1 MKINRILTAISLL
14 SITATV
20 FGQDISGQWNGLLN
34 IPGSPLR
41 LSINVKETP
50 NGHSSTLDSPD
61 QGAFGIPVDSTL
73 FENNI
78 LKLIVVKLGIE
89 FNGEFS
95 DGSFKGNF
103 MQGPM
108 TLPLELS
115 REELEKA
122 PVNRPQE
129 PKKPYP
135 YHTEDV
141 NFKNTKANITLAG
154 TLSMPNKEGKFP
166 AVVMITGSGPQDRN
180 EEIVGHKPFLVIS
193 DYLTRKGLAVLRF
206 DDRGFGQ
213 STGDFSKGTSA
224 DFATDVNSAVTY
236 LKTRKEIDVTKI
248 GLIGHSEGGLIAP
261 MVAAESKDIHFIV
274 LLAGTG
280 IPGSE
285 LLSLQGKLI
294 EKASGTSEEK
304 IKKSADIR
312 DKMIAMTMASNNL
325 EMLKDELRTYL
336 DKELQNEM
344 SKSLIPQG
352 MAKERFISLQI
363 DFMATPWMV
372 YFLRHN
378 PATVLEK
385 VDCAVLAVNGEKD
398 LQVPPNVNL
407 SAIDNALRK
416 HGNEKITLIEFP
428 NLNHLFQECETG
440 APTEYGIIEQTFSP
454 IALDEISNWILKQ
467 VQ

>member
-1 MKINRILTAISLL
+1 MKTNKILTAILIL
-14 SITATV
+14 SITTTA
-20 FGQDISGQWNGLLN
+20 FGQDINGQWNGLLN

-61 QGAFGIPVDSTL
+61 QGAFGIPVDTTL
-73 FENNI
+73 FKNNI
-78 LKLIVVKLGIE
+78 LKLVVVKLGIE
-89 FNGEFS
+89 YNGEFS

-115 REELEKA
+115 RDKLEKSS
-122 PVNRPQE
+122 VNRPQE

-141 NFKNTKANITLAG
+141 TFKNTRANITLAG
-154 TLSMPNKEGKFP
+154 TLSMPSKEGKFP
-166 AVVMITGSGPQDRN
+166 AVVLITGSGPQDRN
-180 EEIVGHKPFLVIS
+180 EEIVGHKPFLIIS
-193 DYLTRKGLAVLRF
+193 DYLTRRGLAVLRF
-206 DDRGFGQ
+206 DDRGFGK
-213 STGDFSKGTSA
+213 STGDFSKATSA
-224 DFATDVNSAVTY
+224 DFATDVSSAVTY
-236 LKTRKEIDVTKI
+236 LKTRKEINETKI

-261 MVAAESKDIHFIV
+261 MVAAESKDVDFIV

-280 IPGSE
+280 IAGNE

-294 EKASGTSEEK
+294 EKASGVSEEK
-304 IKKSADIR
+304 IKISGEIR
-312 DKMIAMTMASNNL
+312 DKMIVMTMASDNL

-336 DKELQNEM
+336 DKELQNEL

-352 MAKERFISLQI
+352 MTKERFISLQV

-372 YFLRHN
+372 YFLRHD
-378 PATVLEK
+378 PATILEK
-385 VDCAVLAVNGEKD
+385 VDCAVLAVNGGKD
-398 LQVPPNVNL
+398 LQVPPKENL
-407 SAIDNALRK
+407 SAIEAALRK

-428 NLNHLFQECETG
+428 NLNHLFQKCETG
-440 APTEYGIIEQTFSP
+440 APTEYGVIEQTFSP
-454 IALDEISNWILKQ
+454 IALEEISSWILKQ
-467 VQ
+467 IR

>member
-1 MKINRILTAISLL
+1 MKMKRILTAILIL
-14 SITATV
+14 SITATA
-20 FGQDISGQWNGLLN
+20 FGQDINGQWNGLLN

-41 LSINVKETP
+41 LSINVIETP

-61 QGAFGIPVDSTL
+61 QGAFGIPVDTTL
-73 FENNI
+73 FENNF
-78 LKLIVVKLGIE
+78 LKLVVVQLGIE
-89 FNGEFS
+89 YKGEFL

-115 REELEKA
+115 RGELEKA

-135 YHTEDV
+135 YHTEDIT
-141 NFKNTKANITLAG
+141 FKNIKANITLAG
-154 TLSMPNKEGKFP
+154 TLSMPSKEGKFP
-166 AVVMITGSGPQDRN
+166 AVVLITGSGPQDRN

-193 DYLTRKGLAVLRF
+193 DYLTRKGLAVLRY
-206 DDRGFGQ
+206 DDRGVGK

-224 DFATDVNSAVTY
+224 DFSTDVNSAVAY
-236 LKTRKEIDVTKI
+236 LKTRKEIDMTKI

-261 MVAAESKDIHFIV
+261 MVAAESKDINFIV

-294 EKASGTSEEK
+294 ETASGTSEEK
-304 IKKSADIR
+304 IKKSGDIR
-312 DKMIAMTMASNNL
+312 DKMIVMTMASNNL
-325 EMLKDELRTYL
+325 DLLKDELRTYL
-336 DKELQNEM
+336 DKELQNELY
-344 SKSLIPQG
+344 KSLIPEG
-352 MAKERFISLQI
+352 MNKERFISLQV

-407 SAIDNALRK
+407 SAIDNALRT
-416 HGNEKITLIEFP
+416 HGNENITLIEFP

-440 APTEYGIIEQTFSP
+440 APTEYGEIEQTFSP
-454 IALDEISNWILKQ
+454 LALEAISDWILKQ
-467 VQ
+467 VK